1 MKLRDLDPA
10 SAAELDLV
18 AHRMRATLVEVEGYE
33 RGFHMYTL
41 DWLRDRV
48 RWHLDPAQVTARV
61 VLAGERDAEPVGHTI
76 IRLERAVDGD
86 AAGAFGLISTT
97 YVLPERRRHGV
108 AAALLVEAER
118 WFRTQGAYAA
128 GTWTSSTNAALI
140 GLYERHGY
148 AITESG
154 PNDLTGT
161 TMVKLTKRLA
171 AAD

>member
-1 MKLRDLDPA
+1 MPQLVLRDLNPS
-10 SAAELDLV
+10 SALELDLV

-33 RGFHMYTL
+33 RGFNMYTL

-48 RWHLDPAQVTARV
+48 RWHLDPTKVAARV
-61 VLAGERDAEPVGHTI
+61 VLAGEPGAEPVGHSI
-76 IRLERAVDGD
+76 FRLERDD
-86 AAGAFGLISTT
+86 AGAFGLISTT
-97 YVLPERRRHGV
+97 YVLPDYRRHGI
-108 AAALLVEAER
+108 AAALLAEAED
-118 WFRTQGAYAA
+118 WFRAQGAYAA

-161 TMVKLTKRLA
+161 TMVKLTKRLR
-171 AAD
+171 